1 MRWFSRRSSSRKGT
15 AAAQARSSARLSLE
29 SLEDRFAP
37 TVNYYGGALLTNV
50 EAQAV
55 YYGNGWNSSATAGQQ
70 ATLDGFLKY
79 IVNSPYTQALTN
91 AGYGVGSG
99 TASAGVL
106 DPVNLANGSTLQ
118 DSQIQAE
125 LQSLI
130 DNGTIAAP
138 DANRLYVVYVQ
149 PNVIV
154 SQGGAN
160 SRQNFLGYHGA
171 FAGHT
176 ASGQAIDVHYAV
188 IAYPGGSVGNASNSA
203 AAIDDLTSVASHEV
217 AESMTDPNVNY
228 KTLGWYDPARG
239 EIGDITEQYL
249 VRLNGY
255 LVQEVAGKN
264 DRPLSLT
271 AGVPSQPTG
280 VPSQPTTLTATQVA
294 LTLSS
299 SQITE
304 GQTVTLTITVSP
316 SSGSGIPTGVVTLMD
331 GNHILG
337 KGNLDANGQLV
348 VTLFA
353 NPGSAGTHSFTAVYE
368 GDSSFQGSTS
378 SATTLTVQP
387 STTPIWQLVWWH
399 HRRYRY

>member
-1 MRWFSRRSSSRKGT
+1 
-15 AAAQARSSARLSLE
+15 
-29 SLEDRFAP
+29 
-37 TVNYYGGALLTNV
+37 VNYYGGALLTNV